1 MFRYVLIVFS
11 FIANAHFCNANSN
24 LNNEIYLDCTVEE
37 IQSIASGTSI
47 EFKHSPT
54 RIKLFKKHKLK
65 FKKESFNKVTAAIM
79 AFPIPFG
86 IVGLHRISLGTKPY
100 VPVIY
105 IATVGGCFGVLPLID
120 FFVILFDKNSDN
132 FVNNPHVFMWV
143 K

>member
-1 MFRYVLIVFS
+1 MFRYVPIVF
-11 FIANAHFCNANSN
+11 FLIANAHLCNANSD

-37 IQSIASGTSI
+37 VQSIASGTNI
-47 EFKHSPT
+47 EFKHSPA
-54 RIKLFKKHKLK
+54 RIKFFKKHKLK
-65 FKKESFNKVTAAIM
+65 KENFNKVTAAIM

-86 IVGLHRISLGTKPY
+86 IVGLHRINLGTKPY

-132 FVNNPHVFMWV
+132 FVNNPHVFMWA